1 MQQVDHILWFMQR
14 HEVRVLLS
22 RELRD
27 EMNLREDY
35 EPFDPESEEVVDFA
49 LSIGGD
55 GTFLTTASQVVE
67 RNIPILG
74 INVGHLGFLAEVQTG
89 EVDDILRQLISNQ
102 YTIEQ
107 RSMLHVTCS
116 GNAHII
122 HPYALNEVALMKQEL
137 SSMITVHTSLNGD
150 PLHAYRADG
159 LVLSTPTGSTAY
171 NLSTGGP
178 ISVPQ
183 AKVMIISPVASHS
196 LTDRPLVIPDDWV
209 LDLRVSSRSGSYLI
223 SVDGRAQRLSEEV
236 TLHVEKAPYTIKLV
250 RLEEHSF
257 INSLKNKLNWGL

>member
-35 EPFDPESEEVVDFA
+35 EPFDPEADEVVDFA

-116 GNAHII
+116 GNARII

-196 LTDRPLVIPDDWV
+196 LTDRPLVIPDDWT